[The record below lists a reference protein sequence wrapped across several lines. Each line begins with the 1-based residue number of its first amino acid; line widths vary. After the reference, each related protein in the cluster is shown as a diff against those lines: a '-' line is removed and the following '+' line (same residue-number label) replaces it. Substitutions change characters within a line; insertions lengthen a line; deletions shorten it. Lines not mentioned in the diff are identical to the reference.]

1 MSWYRSLDRKVTVE
15 IRWGGGCWGI
25 GSIDPAQK
33 TSRTSLNKPLCIL
46 YIIFDVQICRQAWT
60 NNENKVLS

>member
-33 TSRTSLNKPLCIL
+33 TRRMSLNKIPCIL
-46 YIIFDVQICRQAWT
+46 YIIFDV
-60 NNENKVLS
+60 